1 MKTTQENRIRFYQDQ
16 FQAVLTEKEGCKFL
30 KYTNYGHLVGVCFT
44 GNKAKEDWILIFNTE
59 GEFNKKAGITAENM
73 KNRKKW
79 FEDRRK
85 ARKEFRHVLKN
96 GDILEASW
104 GYEQTNVD
112 FYEVVQVK
120 GKLVGLREIGSRVCE
135 TTGSMSA
142 NVIPVPGK
150 YYGEIFF
157 RKVLMGNYVNID
169 NRKVRQAGIWD
180 GKPSYSSWYH

>member
-1 MKTTQENRIRFYQDQ
+1 VQIPKVHKQRAPCR
-16 FQAVLTEKEGCKFL
+16 G
-30 KYTNYGHLVGVCFT
+30 CFT
-44 GNKAKEDWILIFNTE
+44 GNKAKENWLFRFRTSE
-59 GEFNKKAGITAENM
+59 EFEEKARITVENM

-85 ARKEFRHVLKN
+85 ERNSFRHVLKT

-104 GYEQTNVD
+104 GYDQTNVD
-112 FYEVVQVK
+112 FYEVIEVK
-120 GKLVGLREIGSRVCE
+120 GKMVGLKEIGSRVCQA
-135 TTGSMSA
+135 TGPMSA
-142 NVIPVPGK
+142 NVTPVPGK